1 MRKSTPAFTVH
12 QTIHVRQILFTSMLT
27 GLVLLLAACQG
38 DESEQVTVE
47 GGDPERGEELVM
59 EYECGSCHFIPGIE
73 DSQGHDAPGLQMWP
87 NRAFVA
93 GAAPNEPENVM
104 QFLRDPDSI
113 KPGTAMPDLGISEE
127 EARHITAFLFTVG
140 PPE

>member
-1 MRKSTPAFTVH
+1 MRESSSAFTEDKKIRFRRLV
-12 QTIHVRQILFTSMLT
+12 LT
-27 GLVLLLAACQG
+27 GILACSALLLAACQG
-38 DESEQVTVE
+38 DEPEQLTVE
-47 GGDPERGEELVM
+47 GGDPERGQELVM
-59 EYECGSCHFIPGIE
+59 AYECGSCHFIPGVE
-73 DSQGHDAPGLQMWP
+73 DARGHDAPGLQMWA

-104 QFLRDPDSI
+104 QFLQDPDSI
-113 KPGTAMPDLGISEE
+113 QPGSAMPDLGISEE